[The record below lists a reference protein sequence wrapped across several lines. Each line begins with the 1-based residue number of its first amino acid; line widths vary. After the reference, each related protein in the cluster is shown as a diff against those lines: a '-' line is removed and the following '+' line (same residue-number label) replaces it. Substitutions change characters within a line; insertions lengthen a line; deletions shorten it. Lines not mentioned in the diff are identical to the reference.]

1 MINLSSTPLTKDQER
16 LLAHGP
22 KFVITPRE
30 TPVKEYIAAT
40 EQACMKMEQGKQ
52 EEFRVEVKRLLIK
65 DQNNQKQAN
74 VSREELKAM
83 KELKLDTN
91 RLILTADKGVALVV
105 LDKEDYIKKAED
117 LLEDN
122 TYKKIA
128 EDPTPKQKNKL
139 INILRNIKAEGGL
152 KEEVYKRLYP
162 TGAGSPK
169 FYGLPKLHKAGI
181 PLRPIISSI
190 GTVTYNTAKELA
202 RILKP
207 LVGLSNHHIQN
218 TMDFVDQIKEVKL
231 KKEESMVSYDVT
243 ALFTS
248 VPIPP
253 VLKIIEDKLN
263 EDKDLPQRTSMN
275 TRHIIRLLEFC
286 LRSTYFVFQGQYYE
300 QTEGAAMGSPLSPII
315 ANIYME
321 HFETRALETAPHPP
335 TLWKRYVD
343 DTFVILE
350 TTYKDE
356 FFQHINGIEQ
366 KIQFTAENTRADGSL
381 PFLDTLVTV
390 QEDGSLSTS
399 IYRKPMH
406 TNQYLQ
412 WDSHHSIANKYS
424 VINSLIHRATNI
436 CSNQEQV
443 KEELK
448 YVERALTACKYPSWA
463 IQRMMLKK
471 NNTKTNSNNNNN
483 RTNRNNNN
491 SRTSITVPYNKG
503 LSEGFKNIGKKFG
516 IQVHFKS
523 GRTIKE
529 ELVAPKDKDHI
540 TKKSGVI
547 YRFKCEKLECDEE
560 YIGETSRTFGERYR
574 EHLKAPSPIND
585 HNNISGHSTS
595 LENFSIV
602 GREENNLS
610 RLIKESM
617 YIRVNGPSLNKN
629 IGKFYLPH
637 LWDEVLNNSREL
649 KLK

>member
-1 MINLSSTPLTKDQER
+1 MNK
-16 LLAHGP
+16 
-22 KFVITPRE
+22 
-30 TPVKEYIAAT
+30 
-40 EQACMKMEQGKQ
+40 GKQ
-52 EEFRVEVKRLLIK
+52 EEFRVEVKRLLK
-65 DQNNQKQAN
+65 QDQNNRRQAN
-74 VSREELKAM
+74 ISKEELKAL
-83 KELKLDTN
+83 KELKLDNN

-105 LDKEDYIKKAED
+105 IDKDEYIKKAED
-117 LLEDN
+117 LLKEK

-128 EDPTPKQKNKL
+128 EDPTVKQKNKL
-139 INILRNIKAEGGL
+139 INILRNIKTEGGL
-152 KEEVYKRLYP
+152 KEEVYRRLYP

-169 FYGLPKLHKAGI
+169 FYGLPKIHKSGI

-207 LVGLSNHHIQN
+207 LVGLSNHHVHN
-218 TMDFVDQIKEVKL
+218 TRDFVEQIKEVKL
-231 KKEESMVSYDVT
+231 KNEESMVSYDVT

-253 VLKIIEDKLN
+253 VLKIIEEKLTN
-263 EDKDLPQRTSMN
+263 DKDLPQRTSMN
-275 TRHIIRLLEFC
+275 TRHIIKLLEFC
-286 LRSTYFVFQGQYYE
+286 LRSTYFVFQGQHFE
-300 QTEGAAMGSPLSPII
+300 QVEGAAMGSPLSPIV

-321 HFETRALETAPHPP
+321 HFETKALETAPHPP
-335 TLWKRYVD
+335 SLWKRFVD

-350 TTYKDE
+350 TTYKEE
-356 FFQHINGIEQ
+356 FFQHINGIEE

-390 QEDGSLSTS
+390 KEDGSLSTS
-399 IYRKPMH
+399 IYRKPTH

-412 WDSHHSIANKYS
+412 WDSHHAIANKYS
-424 VINSLIHRATNI
+424 VINSLLHRAKNI
-436 CSNQEQV
+436 CSNQDQL
-443 KEELK
+443 KEELT

-463 IQRMMLKK
+463 IQRMKLKK
-471 NNTKTNSNNNNN
+471 NTPKQNRNIN
-483 RTNRNNNN
+483 RTNRSNNTN
-491 SRTSITVPYNKG
+491 RTSITVPYNKG
-503 LSEGFKNIGKKFG
+503 LSESFKNIGRKYG

-523 GRTIKE
+523 GKTLKD

-540 TKKSGVI
+540 TKKSGII
-547 YRFKCEKLECDEE
+547 YRFKCDRLECDEE

-574 EHLKAPSPIND
+574 EHLKAPSPIHD
-585 HNNISGHSTS
+585 HSNISGHTTS

-602 GREENNLS
+602 GREEQNLS

-617 YIRVNGPSLNKN
+617 FIRVNGPSLNKN
-629 IGKFYLPH
+629 IGKYHLPH